1 MGCAGVCSTRG
12 RIYLSRGGNR
22 DPRTGRHGRDSTG
35 TPAGGPG
42 ARLSL
47 PAGGPGA
54 SLRGSVGSDLCWIV
68 HLVGITDYPSPCK
81 HRDRFFLQ
89 WPEAKACVRFGQ
101 PEYISSSEMNCVTQL
116 QVIEWMIVLQKRS
129 CTSMIIGRSRQLRP
143 STTHFGSDERTVG
156 AGARSVH
163 IRPQPSAPIRTAVA
177 ERACQGR
184 RYAPDPPWPPC
195 THQPAAAPVAPAAP
209 TQLETRSRRSSE
221 R

>member
-42 ARLSL
+42 ARLSS

-129 CTSMIIGRSRQLRP
+129 CTSMIIRACSTGRP
-143 STTHFGSDERTVG
+143 SGWSLGPADPTGG
-156 AGARSVH
+156 AGAQSVH
-163 IRPQPSAPIRTAVA
+163 IRPSPIQPIRTVVR
-177 ERACQGR
+177 ER
-184 RYAPDPPWPPC
+184 
-195 THQPAAAPVAPAAP
+195 
-209 TQLETRSRRSSE
+209 L
-221 R
+221 